1 VADSISFEVDNVP
14 IVIAALGSVVPVVQ
28 PKTVAASKVSA
39 DAVADEARA
48 RVARR
53 SGLTAA
59 GIEVVPSFDGYGYV
73 VRAARE
79 RMYMLPLWL
88 EFGTKHMAKKEFLFV
103 SARLEAPRYPPAVA
117 EAVTEGITSVGLGP
131 T

>member
-1 VADSISFEVDNVP
+1 VADSIRFEVDNAA

-28 PKTVAASKVSA
+28 PKTVAASKVTA
-39 DAVADEARA
+39 EAIADEARS

-53 SGLTAA
+53 TGLTAA
-59 GIEVVPSFDGYGYV
+59 GIEVVPSFDGYGYI
-73 VRAARE
+73 VRATRE
-79 RMYMLPLWL
+79 RVSMLPFWL
-88 EFGTKHMAKKEFLFV
+88 EFGTKHMAKREFLFV

-117 EAVTEGITSVGLGP
+117 EAVTEGIIAAGLGP